1 MNLFF
6 LRPSVFTFAALL
18 AFAGS
23 EFPTQAASPPTM
35 LARPGLPP
43 VPETPPPPPVVDR
56 YLQTV
61 IDLAGLTAPAPA
73 PEGMAWIP
81 GGEFSMG
88 STDPRN
94 DLCGG
99 NEPMDDARPVHRVTV
114 GGFWMDLT
122 EVTNAEFA
130 RFVAATGYVTIA
142 EKAPRAE
149 DFPGATPDQLVAGS
163 IVFTQPR
170 EPVPLDNALRWWR
183 YVLGANWRN
192 PAGPASNL
200 TGREREPVVHVAYA
214 DAEAYAAWAG
224 KRLPTEAEWEF
235 AARGGLTGQRYTW
248 GNDLTMNGKWMA
260 NIWQGAFPH
269 KNAEDDGFA
278 DIAPVASFPANA
290 FGLHDMSG
298 NVWEWCSDWYR
309 PDAYALAVK
318 AANGGVVRD
327 PRGVA
332 KVESFDPT
340 EPGMAKRVQRS
351 GSFLCT
357 DHYCTRYMV
366 GTRGKGEPDTA
377 SNHVG
382 FRCVRDPAKR

>member
-1 MNLFF
+1 MNSAFSRF
-6 LRPSVFTFAALL
+6 VGVAAL
-18 AFAGS
+18 GIV
-23 EFPTQAASPPTM
+23 FPVLASPPPAM
-35 LARPGLPP
+35 LVRSG
-43 VPETPPPPPVVDR
+43 PVVAPVVAPAEPVIDR
-56 YLQTV
+56 YLPTV
-61 IDLAGLTAPAPA
+61 ADVSGSTAPAPA

-99 NEPMDDARPVHRVTV
+99 KEPMDDARPVHRVAV
-114 GGFWMDLT
+114 GGFWMDRT

-130 RFVAATGYVTIA
+130 RFVAATGYVTVA

-163 IVFTQPR
+163 VVFTQPR
-170 EPVPLDNALRWWR
+170 EPVPLDNVLRWWR
-183 YVLGANWRN
+183 YVPGANWRN
-192 PAGPASNL
+192 PAGPSSNL
-200 TGREREPVVHVAYA
+200 TGREHEPVVHVAYA

-235 AARGGLTGQRYTW
+235 AARGGLTGRRYTW

-278 DIAPVASFPANA
+278 GIAPVASFPANA
-290 FGLHDMSG
+290 YGLHDMSG

-332 KVESFDPT
+332 KEESFDPA

-357 DHYCTRYMV
+357 DQYCTRYMV